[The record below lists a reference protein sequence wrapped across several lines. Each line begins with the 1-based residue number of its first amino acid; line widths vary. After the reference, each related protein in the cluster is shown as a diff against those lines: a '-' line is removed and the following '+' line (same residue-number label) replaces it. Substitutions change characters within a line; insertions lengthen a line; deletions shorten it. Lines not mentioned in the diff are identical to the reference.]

1 MSVCSRESFH
11 IYKFGINNSMAK
23 IRPDIKLTDKINEKI
38 KLPISYIGFKATVS
52 FEEVGKFFKSIKNY
66 FKRF

>member
-1 MSVCSRESFH
+1 
-11 IYKFGINNSMAK
+11 MAK